1 MTNTFKLK
9 KGLGRGLS
17 SLIGDTSTT
26 PKSNKVSISSIVKN
40 KFQPR
45 KNFNKEQ
52 MDELISSIKERGII
66 QPIIVRRQSDKYEI
80 VAGVFSRNSKL
91 SINFGKKLGIQ
102 KDRCYSNFIEMA
114 NKESKRK
121 DGIKVVSIMT
131 PPSSHQIIAEKF
143 IDNNIN
149 IISDKPFAGNLEQ
162 AKKLYKKIKSNKKIK
177 YALTHNYSAYP
188 MVREA
193 KVLVEKGKLGRVEYI
208 NVEYIQDWSGGSK
221 INSKNAKKKLK
232 WKIDRKIVGI
242 SAVLNEIGT
251 HAYHLATYI
260 SGLRGDKV
268 FADIKQI
275 SKKIQMDD
283 SAQVMIN
290 FTNGA
295 KGMFWTSVMAKGG
308 VYGLRIRIFGTKG
321 SLEWV
326 QNDPNYLK
334 LNPGKGAVKY
344 LERGFHN
351 AKFSKKFSRIKFGHP
366 EGYLDA
372 FANIYKEFANSLKNK
387 SKKRYFYPNE
397 DEGLE
402 TAKFINACKVSSKNK
417 KWEKIK

>member
-1 MTNTFKLK
+1 MKTK
-9 KGLGRGLS
+9 KFSLGIVG
-17 SLIGDTSTT
+17 GG
-26 PKSNKVSISSIVKN
+26 PKSWIGHVHRISARFDN
-40 KFQPR
+40 
-45 KNFNKEQ
+45 
-52 MDELISSIKERGII
+52 
-66 QPIIVRRQSDKYEI
+66 KYEI

-121 DGIKVVSIMT
+121 DGIQVVSIMT

-208 NVEYIQDWSGGSK
+208 NVEYIQDWSAGSK

-283 SAQVMIN
+283 NAQVMIN

-344 LERGFHN
+344 LERGFH
-351 AKFSKKFSRIKFGHP
+351 
-366 EGYLDA
+366 L
-372 FANIYKEFANSLKNK
+372 SL
-387 SKKRYFYPNE
+387 
-397 DEGLE
+397 
-402 TAKFINACKVSSKNK
+402 IH
-417 KWEKIK
+417 I

>member
-1 MTNTFKLK
+1 MNTNKLS
-9 KGLGRGLS
+9 LGIVG
-17 SLIGDTSTT
+17 GG
-26 PKSNKVSISSIVKN
+26 PKSWIGHVHRISAR
-40 KFQPR
+40 F
-45 KNFNKEQ
+45 
-52 MDELISSIKERGII
+52 D
-66 QPIIVRRQSDKYEI
+66 DKYEI

-91 SINFGKKLGIQ
+91 SINFGKTLGIS
-102 KDRCYSNFIEMA
+102 KDRCYSNFKEMA
-114 NKESKRK
+114 LKESKRN
-121 DGIKVVSIMT
+121 DGIQVVSIMT

-143 IDNNIN
+143 IEKNIN
-149 IISDKPFAGNLEQ
+149 IISDKPFAGNLDQ

-193 KVLVEKGKLGRVEYI
+193 KVLIEKGKIGKIEYV
-208 NVEYIQDWSGGSK
+208 NVEYIQDWSGGTK
-221 INSKNAKKKLK
+221 INLRNAKKKLK
-232 WKIDRKIVGI
+232 WKIDNKIVGA

-260 SGLRGDKV
+260 SGLKGEKI

-275 SKKIQMDD
+275 SKKIKMDD
-283 SAQVMIN
+283 NAQVMIN

-308 VYGLRIRIFGTKG
+308 VYGLKIRVFGSKG
-321 SLEWV
+321 SLQWV

-334 LNPGKGAVKY
+334 LNPDKGAVRH

-351 AKFSKKFSRIKFGHP
+351 AELSKKFSRIKFGHP

-372 FANIYKEFANSLKNK
+372 FANIYREFADSLKNK

-417 KWEKIK
+417 RWVKIK

>member
-1 MTNTFKLK
+1 MNTNKLS
-9 KGLGRGLS
+9 LGIVG
-17 SLIGDTSTT
+17 GG
-26 PKSNKVSISSIVKN
+26 PKSWIGHVHRISAR
-40 KFQPR
+40 F
-45 KNFNKEQ
+45 
-52 MDELISSIKERGII
+52 D
-66 QPIIVRRQSDKYEI
+66 DKYEI

-91 SINFGKKLGIQ
+91 SISFGKTLGIS
-102 KDRCYSNFIEMA
+102 KDRCYSNFKEMA
-114 NKESKRK
+114 LKESKRN
-121 DGIKVVSIMT
+121 DGIQVVSIMT

-143 IDNNIN
+143 IEKNIN
-149 IISDKPFAGNLEQ
+149 IISDKPFAGNLDQ

-193 KVLVEKGKLGRVEYI
+193 KVLIEKGKIGKIEYV
-208 NVEYIQDWSGGSK
+208 NVEYIQDWSEGTK
-221 INSKNAKKKLK
+221 INVRNAKKKLK
-232 WKIDRKIVGI
+232 WKIDNKIVGA

-260 SGLRGDKV
+260 SGLKGEKI

-275 SKKIQMDD
+275 SKKIKMDD
-283 SAQVMIN
+283 NAQVMIN

-308 VYGLRIRIFGTKG
+308 VYGLRIRVFGSKG

-334 LNPGKGAVKY
+334 LNPDKGAVRY

-351 AKFSKKFSRIKFGHP
+351 AELSKKFSRIKFGHP

-372 FANIYKEFANSLKNK
+372 FANIYREFADSLKNK

-417 KWEKIK
+417 RWVKIK

>member
-1 MTNTFKLK
+1 MNTNKLS
-9 KGLGRGLS
+9 LGIVG
-17 SLIGDTSTT
+17 GG
-26 PKSNKVSISSIVKN
+26 PKSWIGHVHRISAR
-40 KFQPR
+40 F
-45 KNFNKEQ
+45 
-52 MDELISSIKERGII
+52 D
-66 QPIIVRRQSDKYEI
+66 DKYEI

-91 SINFGKKLGIQ
+91 SINFGKTLGIS
-102 KDRCYSNFIEMA
+102 KDRCYSNFKEMA
-114 NKESKRK
+114 LKESKRN
-121 DGIKVVSIMT
+121 DGIQVVSIMT
-131 PPSSHQIIAEKF
+131 PPSSHQTIAEKF
-143 IDNNIN
+143 IEKNIN
-149 IISDKPFAGNLEQ
+149 IISDKPFAGNLYQ

-193 KVLVEKGKLGRVEYI
+193 KVLIEKGKIGKIEYV
-208 NVEYIQDWSGGSK
+208 NVEYIQDWSGGTK
-221 INSKNAKKKLK
+221 INLRNAKKKLK
-232 WKIDRKIVGI
+232 WKIDNKIVGA

-260 SGLRGDKV
+260 SGLKGEKI
-268 FADIKQI
+268 FADIKQF
-275 SKKIQMDD
+275 SKKIKMDD
-283 SAQVMIN
+283 NAQVMIN

-308 VYGLRIRIFGTKG
+308 VYGLKIRVFGSKG

-334 LNPGKGAVKY
+334 LNPDKGAVRY

-351 AKFSKKFSRIKFGHP
+351 AELSKKFSRIKFGHP

-372 FANIYKEFANSLKNK
+372 FANIYREFADSLKNK

-417 KWEKIK
+417 RWVKIK

>member
-1 MTNTFKLK
+1 MKTK
-9 KGLGRGLS
+9 KFSLGIVG
-17 SLIGDTSTT
+17 GG
-26 PKSNKVSISSIVKN
+26 PKSWIGHVHRISARFDN
-40 KFQPR
+40 
-45 KNFNKEQ
+45 
-52 MDELISSIKERGII
+52 
-66 QPIIVRRQSDKYEI
+66 KYEI

-121 DGIKVVSIMT
+121 DGIQVVSIMT

-208 NVEYIQDWSGGSK
+208 NVEYIQDWSEGSK

-283 SAQVMIN
+283 NAQVMIN
-290 FTNGA
+290 FKNGA

-372 FANIYKEFANSLKNK
+372 FANIYNEFANSLKNK

-417 KWEKIK
+417 RWVKIK

>member
-1 MTNTFKLK
+1 MNTNKLS
-9 KGLGRGLS
+9 LGIVG
-17 SLIGDTSTT
+17 GG
-26 PKSNKVSISSIVKN
+26 PKSWIGHVHRISAR
-40 KFQPR
+40 F
-45 KNFNKEQ
+45 
-52 MDELISSIKERGII
+52 D
-66 QPIIVRRQSDKYEI
+66 DKYEI

-91 SINFGKKLGIQ
+91 SISFGKTLGIS
-102 KDRCYSNFIEMA
+102 KDRCYSNFKEMA
-114 NKESKRK
+114 LKESKRN
-121 DGIKVVSIMT
+121 DGIQVVSIMT

-143 IDNNIN
+143 IEKNIN
-149 IISDKPFAGNLEQ
+149 IISDKPFASNLDQ
-162 AKKLYKKIKSNKKIK
+162 AKKLHKKIKSNKKIK

-193 KVLVEKGKLGRVEYI
+193 KVLIEKGKIGKIEYV
-208 NVEYIQDWSGGSK
+208 NVEYIQDWSDGTK
-221 INSKNAKKKLK
+221 INVRNAKKKLK
-232 WKIDRKIVGI
+232 WKIDNKIVGA

-260 SGLRGDKV
+260 SGLKGEKI

-275 SKKIQMDD
+275 SKKIKMDD
-283 SAQVMIN
+283 NAQVMIN
-290 FTNGA
+290 FANGA

-308 VYGLRIRIFGTKG
+308 VYGLRIRVFGSKG

-334 LNPGKGAVKY
+334 LNPDKGAVRY

-351 AKFSKKFSRIKFGHP
+351 AELSKKVSRIKFGHP

-372 FANIYKEFANSLKNK
+372 FANIYREFAESLKNK

-417 KWEKIK
+417 RWVKIK

>member
-1 MTNTFKLK
+1 MNTNKLS
-9 KGLGRGLS
+9 LGIVG
-17 SLIGDTSTT
+17 GG
-26 PKSNKVSISSIVKN
+26 PKSWIGHVHRISAR
-40 KFQPR
+40 F
-45 KNFNKEQ
+45 
-52 MDELISSIKERGII
+52 D
-66 QPIIVRRQSDKYEI
+66 DKYEI

-91 SINFGKKLGIQ
+91 SISFGKTLGIS
-102 KDRCYSNFIEMA
+102 KDRCYSTFKEMA
-114 NKESKRK
+114 LKESKRN
-121 DGIKVVSIMT
+121 DGIQVVSIMT

-143 IDNNIN
+143 IEKNIN
-149 IISDKPFAGNLEQ
+149 IISDKPFAGNLDQ

-193 KVLVEKGKLGRVEYI
+193 KVLIEKGKIGKIEYV
-208 NVEYIQDWSGGSK
+208 NVEYIQDWSDGTK
-221 INSKNAKKKLK
+221 INVRNAKKKLK
-232 WKIDRKIVGI
+232 WKIDNKIVGA

-260 SGLRGDKV
+260 SGLKGEKI

-275 SKKIQMDD
+275 SKKIKMDD
-283 SAQVMIN
+283 NAQVMIN
-290 FTNGA
+290 FSNGA

-308 VYGLRIRIFGTKG
+308 VYGLRIRVFGSKG

-334 LNPGKGAVKY
+334 LNPDKGAVRY

-351 AKFSKKFSRIKFGHP
+351 AELSKKFSRIKFGHP

-372 FANIYKEFANSLKNK
+372 FANIYREFADSLKNK

-417 KWEKIK
+417 RWVKIK

>member
-1 MTNTFKLK
+1 MNTNKLS
-9 KGLGRGLS
+9 LGIVG
-17 SLIGDTSTT
+17 GG
-26 PKSNKVSISSIVKN
+26 PKSWIGHVHRISAR
-40 KFQPR
+40 F
-45 KNFNKEQ
+45 
-52 MDELISSIKERGII
+52 D
-66 QPIIVRRQSDKYEI
+66 DKYKI

-91 SINFGKKLGIQ
+91 SISFGKTLGIS
-102 KDRCYSNFIEMA
+102 KDRCYSNFKEMA
-114 NKESKRK
+114 WKESKRN
-121 DGIKVVSIMT
+121 DGIQVVSIMT

-143 IDNNIN
+143 IEKNIN
-149 IISDKPFAGNLEQ
+149 IISDKPFAGNLDQ

-193 KVLVEKGKLGRVEYI
+193 KVLIEKGKIGKIEYV
-208 NVEYIQDWSGGSK
+208 NVEYIQDWSGGTK
-221 INSKNAKKKLK
+221 INVRNAKKKLK
-232 WKIDRKIVGI
+232 WKIDNKIVGA

-260 SGLRGDKV
+260 SGLKGEKI

-275 SKKIQMDD
+275 SKKIKMDD
-283 SAQVMIN
+283 NAQVMIN

-308 VYGLRIRIFGTKG
+308 VYGLKIRVFGSKG

-334 LNPGKGAVKY
+334 LNPDKGAVRY

-351 AKFSKKFSRIKFGHP
+351 AELSKKFSRIKFGHP

-372 FANIYKEFANSLKNK
+372 FANIYREFADSLKNK

-417 KWEKIK
+417 RWVKIK

>member
-1 MTNTFKLK
+1 MNTNKLY
-9 KGLGRGLS
+9 LGIVG
-17 SLIGDTSTT
+17 GG
-26 PKSNKVSISSIVKN
+26 PKSWIGHVHRISAR
-40 KFQPR
+40 F
-45 KNFNKEQ
+45 
-52 MDELISSIKERGII
+52 D
-66 QPIIVRRQSDKYEI
+66 DKYEI
-80 VAGVFSRNSKL
+80 VAGVFSRNANL
-91 SINFGKKLGIQ
+91 SINFGKTLGIS
-102 KDRCYSNFIEMA
+102 KDRCYSTFKEMA
-114 NKESKRK
+114 LKESKRN
-121 DGIKVVSIMT
+121 DGIQVVSIMT

-143 IDNNIN
+143 IEKNIN
-149 IISDKPFAGNLEQ
+149 IISDKPFAGNLDQ

-193 KVLVEKGKLGRVEYI
+193 KVLIEKGKIGKIEYV
-208 NVEYIQDWSGGSK
+208 NVEYIQDWSGGTK
-221 INSKNAKKKLK
+221 INVRNAKKKLK
-232 WKIDRKIVGI
+232 WKIDNKIVGA

-260 SGLRGDKV
+260 SGLKGEKI

-275 SKKIQMDD
+275 SKKIKMDD
-283 SAQVMIN
+283 NAQVMIN

-308 VYGLRIRIFGTKG
+308 VYGLRIRVFGSKG

-334 LNPGKGAVKY
+334 LNPDNGAVRY

-351 AKFSKKFSRIKFGHP
+351 AELSKKFSRIKFGHP

-372 FANIYKEFANSLKNK
+372 FANIYREFADSLKNK

-417 KWEKIK
+417 RWVKIK